1 MSHVQSY
8 PHPSLLIGQS
18 VPSGGTPLMRP
29 SAGLI
34 TEYETTCSWPLCYAS
49 LSWFYHVVELTNV
62 WWQMMNKTNF
72 GPTFSP
78 PQKKKKIGQIIM
90 KEVDLVVKC
99 PVTQHFK

>member
-1 MSHVQSY
+1 
-8 PHPSLLIGQS
+8 
-18 VPSGGTPLMRP
+18 MRP

-72 GPTFSP
+72 GTTFSP

>member
-78 PQKKKKIGQIIM
+78 PPQKKKKNWSNYNEGS
-90 KEVDLVVKC
+90 
-99 PVTQHFK
+99 